1 MAVGFS
7 GHGLQQAPA
16 VGKALSEAIRL
27 GRYETVDVSCLG
39 MARLKTG
46 NLVIEEA
53 VI

>member
-1 MAVGFS
+1 
-7 GHGLQQAPA
+7 